1 MKFFKVKLFILLL
14 FSLYSMASIAE
25 ANCAASSD
33 GYPYNKHQEPIQK
46 KVSANS
52 KTYFYSLPDSEC
64 KTTIFIINDDKVLKY
79 RDSGLFSYVNYI
91 NKKGELIDGWVK
103 SENLVKDDGLVNGL
117 NYRDFSWGLNGKAV
131 SVLGKAMPEIDEL
144 IQKEGLKASEP
155 NGHGYNKG
163 FESWVLN
170 IQNAIVT
177 MSQVDN
183 VLQRRLGFNDTY
195 ISGIA
200 FTDNEYKTVR
210 GVSVGDGWEKV
221 VSIYG
226 KNSQIDSE
234 SGCRFYQYFDM
245 RLSFCL
251 DLSNK
256 VHSVLFE
263 DYPVKPE
270 SKLN

>member
-1 MKFFKVKLFILLL
+1 MPIPSYYRREDVHDPLDI
-14 FSLYSMASIAE
+14 IR
-25 ANCAASSD
+25 D
-33 GYPYNKHQEPIQK
+33 GYLNTFKNESARIAIDRLS
-46 KVSANS
+46 VS
-52 KTYFYSLPDSEC
+52 DE
-64 KTTIFIINDDKVLKY
+64 
-79 RDSGLFSYVNYI
+79 
-91 NKKGELIDGWVK
+91 
-103 SENLVKDDGLVNGL
+103 
-117 NYRDFSWGLNGKAV
+117 GKAFI
-131 SVLGKAMPEIDEL
+131 KAWE
-144 IQKEGLKASEP
+144 
-155 NGHGYNKG
+155 YNKG
-163 FESWVLN
+163 FEFWVLN

-226 KNSQIDSE
+226 KNNQIDSE

-256 VHSVLFE
+256 VHSILFE